1 MFGLNWL
8 KKKSTEKVENAYGS
22 VRALATKGV
31 ENYRAMNQPITEQQ
45 RRYNVARLWL
55 YGGTILS
62 WGLVYVVAKFT
73 TYWLFL
79 GWVFVS
85 LLVFYVGLDKA
96 LASDL
101 AKWFYTSL
109 RKGGGWELDPVRDRG
124 LIEEEAE
131 RRILE
136 LGRYYREW
144 EALMP
149 GQRRKRAPEALV
161 TFQALTAMGRFMRN
175 AGGGSAA
182 EEQAASTGAAPVT
195 GEDAPA
201 GAEGGAD
208 DRQS

>member
-22 VRALATKGV
+22 TRAFVTKGV

-62 WGLVYVVAKFT
+62 WGLVYIVAKFT

-79 GWVFVS
+79 GWVFLS

-124 LIEEEAE
+124 VIEEEAE

-136 LGRYYREW
+136 LGRQYKAW
-144 EALMP
+144 EQLMP
-149 GQRRKRAPEALV
+149 MQRRKRSPEALV
-161 TFQALTAMGRFMRN
+161 TFQALTALGRFMQS
-175 AGGGSAA
+175 AGSAPAA
-182 EEQAASTGAAPVT
+182 EEQAPASGPADGT
-195 GEDAPA
+195 GE
-201 GAEGGAD
+201 GLEGGAD